1 MNPMKHL
8 KGWIL
13 IPAAAAALVLAACAE
28 RAPVATSDPAV
39 AAATTTG
46 THAAATTTTTTTPPA
61 DADAPVTGWP
71 TMTVYKTPSC
81 GCCAVWI
88 DHVSAAGIPVET
100 IDVADMG
107 PIKQE
112 LGVPYGKGSCH
123 TARIDGYLI
132 EGHVPIEDIR
142 RLLDE
147 RPRARGLVLPGMPL
161 GSPGMEVPDGRR
173 QAFTVELVAEDGT
186 TTAWAHHP
194 AR

>member
-1 MNPMKHL
+1 MKNF

-13 IPAAAAALVLAACAE
+13 IPAAVAALALAACAE
-28 RAPVATSDPAV
+28 PEPGATAADPP
-39 AAATTTG
+39 AAA
-46 THAAATTTTTTTPPA
+46 APAEATATATTPPA
-61 DADAPVTGWP
+61 DADADIPMAGWP

-81 GCCAVWI
+81 GCCVVWI
-88 DHVSAAGIPVET
+88 EHVNAAGIPVET
-100 IDVADMG
+100 VDVTDMG

-123 TARIDGYLI
+123 TASIDGYLI

-161 GSPGMEVPDGRR
+161 GSPGMEMPDGRS
-173 QAFTVELVAEDGT
+173 QAFTVELVAEDGS